1 MLGPI
6 NKIKKKLAVLQVY
19 EIVLLSFTLVIFNHI
34 SIVKFKNENL
44 EPSSVKSQLSRKHG
58 MQSLGKV
65 PSTRRPPANLPSLKT
80 ETGQDPNTK

>member
-1 MLGPI
+1 MSALSTPGGGGNTAQSKPTSGKQKYQKLDI
-6 NKIKKKLAVLQVY
+6 NSLYCA
-19 EIVLLSFTLVIFNHI
+19 NR
-34 SIVKFKNENL
+34 NENL

-80 ETGQDPNTK
+80 ETGQDPNAK